1 MTRLLLQAAGW
12 LCVALGAVGL
22 ILPGLPTTPFLLL
35 AAWLFSK
42 SSPRF
47 EQWLLENRYFGPGL
61 KSWRAERAIALPAK
75 LAAVGMMALSYAM
88 LWLTLEPPL
97 AVLAGVGLV
106 LTTCA
111 LFILT
116 RARPKGPV

>member
-1 MTRLLLQAAGW
+1 
-12 LCVALGAVGL
+12 
-22 ILPGLPTTPFLLL
+22 
-35 AAWLFSK
+35 
-42 SSPRF
+42 
-47 EQWLLENRYFGPGL
+47 
-61 KSWRAERAIALPAK
+61 
-75 LAAVGMMALSYAM
+75 M